1 MTWYDTFSN
10 FYDASLE
17 RLYAEHRQI
26 AAAALQLD
34 PAARVLDVPC
44 GTGQSFAALSAGLGP
59 EGGVLGVD
67 VSRGMVAK
75 AEARIARDQLGH
87 VRVRRASA
95 AEIDPAA
102 IGGGAWNGSGTGNG
116 KAPHTSITHLHVFLG
131 MSVFREMEPTFEHL
145 WSLLEPGGRC
155 VLVDVHAAQ
164 LGVQGWLVN
173 QIAGADIRRRF
184 WEPLE
189 KRAAAFERRDLPYH
203 RQHGGQI
210 MLAVGVKP

>member
-10 FYDASLE
+10 FYDTSLE
-17 RLYAEHRQI
+17 RLYAEHRQL

-34 PAARVLDVPC
+34 PAARILDIPC
-44 GTGQSFAALSAGLGP
+44 GTGQSFAALSAGLGA
-59 EGGVLGVD
+59 EGKVLGVD
-67 VSRGMVAK
+67 VSRGMIAK
-75 AEARIARDQLGH
+75 AEARIKRDRLGH
-87 VRVRRASA
+87 VQVRQASA
-95 AEIDPAA
+95 AEIDHAA
-102 IGGGAWNGSGTGNG
+102 IGGTW
-116 KAPHTSITHLHVFLG
+116 KDPHTRITHLHVFLG
-131 MSVFREMEPTFEHL
+131 MSVFREMDETFEHL
-145 WSLLEPGGRC
+145 WGLLDPGGRC

-173 QIAGADIRRRF
+173 QIAGADIRRHF

-189 KRAAAFERRDLPYH
+189 KRAAAFERRDLPYS